1 MKHNVYILS
10 DAEEDLFDI
19 YQYVALSD
27 SPLKAERLIQKLKD
41 LCVRLEEY
49 PDRGH
54 VPPELATIGVYDYLE
69 IHCKPYRVIY
79 QVVGKDVF
87 IHCVLNGRR
96 DMQELLQHRLL
107 R

>member
-1 MKHNVYILS
+1 MKYNVYILS

-19 YQYVALSD
+19 YQYVVLSD

-54 VPPELATIGVYDYLE
+54 VPPELATIGVYDYQK

-87 IHCVLNGRR
+87 IHCVLDGRR

>member
-49 PDRGH
+49 PDQGH

-69 IHCKPYRVIY
+69 IPCKPYRVIY